1 MSDLARALAFAFRRK
16 GADALPGSEL
26 RLLLAYDLRWFA
38 PEDAKLVVQRALE
51 TGLLREEEGG
61 VVRAAFDVAAVDVP
75 LNFRPTRDVL
85 DEAPPARLPPARVPA
100 APAPEPA
107 AAAAPA
113 APAPARETREDE
125 ERLALD
131 ERRRRGGLMDVE
143 VARLVVARRA
153 GEDVAERAKA
163 LEAKMMGK

>member
-16 GADALPGSEL
+16 GADAIPGSEL

-61 VVRAAFDVAAVDVP
+61 VVRAAFDVAAVEVP

-85 DEAPPARLPPARVPA
+85 DEAPPARLPPAR
-100 APAPEPA
+100 
-107 AAAAPA
+107 APA
-113 APAPARETREDE
+113 APAPGPAAPAAAAPARETQEDE